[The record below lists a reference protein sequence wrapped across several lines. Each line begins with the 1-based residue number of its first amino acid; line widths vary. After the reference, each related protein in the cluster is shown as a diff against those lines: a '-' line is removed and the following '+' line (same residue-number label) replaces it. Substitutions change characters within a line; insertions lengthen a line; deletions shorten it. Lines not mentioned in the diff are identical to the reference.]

1 MAQPVTDLNPPALT
15 TAKLWQLV
23 CDPAPGRLA
32 YAMRMAA
39 GCTVTVLVGE
49 IWQIPDLAVPA
60 LVTMALWQKDRMSNV
75 LVAVA
80 VNILVLPLLAM
91 IFGGICLTLETPV
104 AFVSLIALLSM
115 GFFFLSSAS
124 KLKPVAYMLGLIVV
138 FGLVVVEQVPIGELI
153 TRALLYTDLFV
164 SVPGAVMIVLGLLI
178 CPSPKRVLTDDIAA
192 CLRVSAVLL
201 RGPSARD
208 HAHATFMLREG
219 LSDAGKLVRLAGMEK
234 IWDPHDLAC
243 LKQAANSAVAVL
255 ALAEAEITRAGPP
268 APCPTEL
275 IDALESMA
283 NVFATGAYPKHVDQP
298 ATPPDQP
305 AFQAIARVLANFTQL
320 GAPTAEQPAKPKKKD
335 GFFAADAFTNPEH
348 VRFALKGTAAV
359 MVSYVFFL
367 FINWPGIHTCVITCF
382 IIALPTMGEMIA
394 KLRLRIV
401 GALIGGSIGILSIIF
416 LLPHLEGITGFLG
429 FVFVV
434 SLFAAWIRV
443 ADERI
448 AYAGFQIG
456 LAFYLSDLK
465 GYGPTSD
472 MATARDRV
480 VGILVGIFITYGIF
494 SSFWPSSAY
503 GAVATRLKTVL
514 ESLGRLRAATT
525 PQEQVACMAS
535 LQEAVSK
542 GEQQVEYAKAESQNM
557 RDRMAQLEL
566 FEGAFVDAGR
576 LGTEILDGTQP
587 ALVKRIATLEAL
599 AS

>member
-1 MAQPVTDLNPPALT
+1 MVNFVFNPL
-15 TAKLWQLV
+15 
-23 CDPAPGRLA
+23 
-32 YAMRMAA
+32 
-39 GCTVTVLVGE
+39 
-49 IWQIPDLAVPA
+49 
-60 LVTMALWQKDRMSNV
+60 
-75 LVAVA
+75 
-80 VNILVLPLLAM
+80 
-91 IFGGICLTLETPV
+91 
-104 AFVSLIALLSM
+104 
-115 GFFFLSSAS
+115 
-124 KLKPVAYMLGLIVV
+124 
-138 FGLVVVEQVPIGELI
+138 
-153 TRALLYTDLFV
+153 
-164 SVPGAVMIVLGLLI
+164 
-178 CPSPKRVLTDDIAA
+178 
-192 CLRVSAVLL
+192 
-201 RGPSARD
+201 
-208 HAHATFMLREG
+208 
-219 LSDAGKLVRLAGMEK
+219 
-234 IWDPHDLAC
+234 
-243 LKQAANSAVAVL
+243 
-255 ALAEAEITRAGPP
+255 
-268 APCPTEL
+268 
-275 IDALESMA
+275 
-283 NVFATGAYPKHVDQP
+283 
-298 ATPPDQP
+298 
-305 AFQAIARVLANFTQL
+305 
-320 GAPTAEQPAKPKKKD
+320 
-335 GFFAADAFTNPEH
+335 
-348 VRFALKGTAAV
+348 
-359 MVSYVFFL
+359 
-367 FINWPGIHTCVITCF
+367 INWPGIHTCVLTCV
-382 IIALPTMGEMIA
+382 IEALPTMVELITR
-394 KLRLRIV
+394 LRLDAA

-557 RDRMAQLEL
+557 RDRMVQLEL
-566 FEGAFVDAGR
+566 FDGAFVDAGR